1 MKRVVFFL
9 LFISSLSFAQSLYL
23 RAGSGFGLSAS
34 PENHTSWRELSGDR
48 EEYKSVKFSNGEGL
62 YFNAALGYQLTS
74 SAALELELNYLKG
87 SSNEVSQS
95 TQKVE
100 YQGSAFTSVPSLV
113 LSTGWSIFNPYVRF
127 GAILGFAGIDEKI
140 SMTGVAS
147 DDSPVNSTVE
157 LKYES
162 TFSYGIN
169 ASLGTYININDMF
182 AVTVDVTSKSLSYSP
197 SKVTIEKYL
206 VNGVDRIHEIPQA
219 QREREFV
226 ESYTSSEM
234 NKGLEQSR
242 SFSSLVFGLGLKI
255 TL

>member
-9 LFISSLSFAQSLYL
+9 LFISSLSLAQSLYL

-34 PENHTSWRELSGDR
+34 PESYTSWKELSGDK

-62 YFNAALGYQLTS
+62 YFNAALGYQVTS
-74 SAALELELNYLKG
+74 VAALELELNYLKG
-87 SSNEVSQS
+87 SSNEVVQDI
-95 TQKVE
+95 QKIE
-100 YQGSAFTSVPSLV
+100 HQGSAFTSIPSLV
-113 LSTGWSIFNPYVRF
+113 LSTRWSIFNPYVRF
-127 GAILGFAGIDEKI
+127 GAILGFAGLDETI
-140 SMTGVAS
+140 STKTVES
-147 DDSPVNSTVE
+147 NNPVSVE

-162 TFSYGIN
+162 TFTYGVN
-169 ASLGTYININDMF
+169 ASIGTYITLNEMF
-182 AVTVDVTSKSLSYSP
+182 ALSVDVTSKSLSYSP

-226 ESYTSSEM
+226 ESYTSDEM